1 MNTDMDQE
9 TLVRQAVAGD
19 AKALKLLLLDLH
31 GSLCE
36 RLRLKIPAN
45 MTRLVDAE
53 DIVQETLIEVFRR
66 IRTFKTQGPGSFSRW
81 VSAVALSRL
90 RNVIAH
96 HRTAKRGGGWNRWS
110 KNVNIDES
118 TIALLDSLAAP
129 GRTPSRILAKGEA
142 VSAVHAALAE
152 LPEHYQRAIWLIHI
166 EGCSVRTAAETMG
179 RTDRAIHGLC
189 RRGLGLL
196 QEKLGTLL
204 EPPFSSG

>member
-1 MNTDMDQE
+1 MDQE

-31 GSLCE
+31 GSLCD

-110 KNVNIDES
+110 KNVNIDAS

-129 GRTPSRILAKGEA
+129 GRTPSRTMAKEKP
-142 VSAVHAALAE
+142 S
-152 LPEHYQRAIWLIHI
+152 PPCTPRWR
-166 EGCSVRTAAETMG
+166 S
-179 RTDRAIHGLC
+179 C
-189 RRGLGLL
+189 RS
-196 QEKLGTLL
+196 TTNA
-204 EPPFSSG
+204 PSG